1 MPPKVRRTENSTG
14 RCSMNWRYSDEP
26 GMAQDWRSQELLW
39 REMARSTAYHLAIF
53 RDFHNNSIKAL
64 QRDVPCSK
72 RADFA
77 SFWVSSSK
85 WLHGLLLLWHFWAL
99 NLVTGDCAISLII
112 SSSLS
117 PVTLRLQFSALPKIY
132 IYIYLAS
139 WVMVNL
145 IEIFFRSF
153 LLCGYCSHS
162 YVCPSKATLPRPECG
177 NALLKQKTSG
187 CWLGWVWFFNSSLSS
202 SGTAFLHFCSFWD
215 RATGRLNQCDP
226 RA

>member
-1 MPPKVRRTENSTG
+1 MFQAGWLR
-14 RCSMNWRYSDEP
+14 
-26 GMAQDWRSQELLW
+26 QLLSEFFKMTS
-39 REMARSTAYHLAIF
+39 R
-53 RDFHNNSIKAL
+53 
-64 QRDVPCSK
+64 P
-72 RADFA
+72 FA
-77 SFWVSSSK
+77 SLTLLSAEPCDW
-85 WLHGLLLLWHFWAL
+85 GLC
-99 NLVTGDCAISLII
+99 NLSNYQLIVI
-112 SSSLS
+112 PSHITAS
-117 PVTLRLQFSALPKIY
+117 VFSFAKERE

-162 YVCPSKATLPRPECG
+162 YVCLSKATLPRPECG
-177 NALLKQKTSG
+177 NALLKLKTSG